1 MRVRREVEGTRLLLL
16 WRKERKT
23 YGRDGSHGE
32 GREEDEMFL
41 LWCLHEGV
49 RRGEGAQL
57 LVNRE
62 EVKGGE
68 VMVANCCMGACTLR
82 EIRWS

>member
-1 MRVRREVEGTRLLLL
+1 MHEGEKRSRGHAWLLLL

-23 YGRDGSHGE
+23 YGRGEGSHGE

-49 RRGEGAQL
+49 RRRGEGAQL
-57 LVNRE
+57 LVNHE
-62 EVKGGE
+62 EVKGGG
-68 VMVANCCMGACTLR
+68 VMAANCCMGACT
-82 EIRWS
+82 